1 MTIYEVKAIIRP
13 ERMDD
18 VVHGL
23 HEIPDLPGVTL
34 SLVRGLGRRVW
45 TQPDGER
52 EYGETDMVKLEIV
65 VTDALLPL
73 VVDAVERGAHTG
85 RAGDGKVF
93 ISEVTDCL
101 NIRSGHRGA
110 EAL

>member
-1 MTIYEVKAIIRP
+1 MTLYEVKAMIRP

-18 VVHGL
+18 VVQGL
-23 HEIPDLPGVTL
+23 HEIPELPGVTI
-34 SLVRGLGRRVW
+34 SLVRGLGRRVSA
-45 TQPDGER
+45 QPDGER
-52 EYGETDMVKLEIV
+52 EYGETEMVKLEIV
-65 VTDALLPL
+65 VTAVLLPR
-73 VVDAVERGAHTG
+73 VVTAVERGAHTG

-93 ISEVTDCL
+93 ISEIADCV